1 MLTQESQDVVEGFDG
16 VDAHIG
22 GDQLHQRC
30 YDALQ
35 GSWLE
40 YTRGYQV
47 PIENTT
53 LRGVQIHAP
62 IAGKA
67 LREPAKLHDAIWHF
81 VCKPRGSSSSEPKFK
96 AEQVELAVVIS
107 NLDFKKAEDKKE
119 GHSTED
125 FTQHA
130 SWSID
135 PTSFSVQD
143 TRNNRVSNRT
153 YLLT

>member
-1 MLTQESQDVVEGFDG
+1 VLTHESQDVVEGFDE

-22 GDQLHQRC
+22 GDELHRRC

-40 YTRGYQV
+40 YTRGYQI

-67 LREPAKLHDAIWHF
+67 LREPARPRDAIWHF
-81 VCKPRGSSSSEPKFK
+81 VCKTRGATSEPKFK

-107 NLDFKKAEDKKE
+107 DSDFKKAEDKRE
-119 GHSTED
+119 GRVTED
-125 FTQHA
+125 FTQRE
-130 SWSID
+130 SWSTD
-135 PTSFSVQD
+135 PTSFSTQE
-143 TRNNRVSNRT
+143 TRNDGPLVSNRT
-153 YLLT
+153 CIS